1 MKNDINKT
9 KNMDLWVLLS
19 RTYHS
24 ILQLYDA
31 ESKQIGFPRKPYILL
46 IIKTLGNSATLTEI
60 SRYTFRKKNSL
71 SELINRMVDKGLVKK
86 IRDPDVKS
94 RIRVSLTKK
103 GLEAYERS
111 TQAGSIDKIMSGL
124 SEGKQRQLQSC
135 LELLLDNTFKELT
148 MDRKKILLP
157 SQLAE
162 KSTSANRQKVPY
174 D

>member
-31 ESKQIGFPRKPYILL
+31 ESRQLDFPRKPYILF
-46 IIKTLGNSATLTEI
+46 IIKTLGNNATLTEI
-60 SRYTFRKKNSL
+60 SRYTFRKKNSI
-71 SELINRMVDKGLVKK
+71 SELLNRMVKKGLVKK
-86 IRDPDVKS
+86 IRDPVVKS
-94 RIRVSLTKK
+94 RIRVSLTEK
-103 GLEAYERS
+103 GLKAYEKS
-111 TQAGSIDKIMSGL
+111 TQAESINKTMSVL

-135 LELLLDNTFKELT
+135 LELLLDNTFKELI

-162 KSTSANRQKVPY
+162 K
-174 D
+174 